1 MTAVAS
7 GAGLTGDR
15 RSGQSVL
22 VGAAG
27 PGGPARSADVD
38 QSGVP
43 QVLNSGEPV
52 LTGPAGEVVTL
63 VDGSTFC
70 LSDGAGDVIP
80 GTAQGLFVRDARVL
94 SRWELR
100 LDGHRPQPLTVRAP
114 DAYAARFVLRRPP
127 LPGLAD
133 STLLLVRERLV
144 GEGLR
149 ETIMVRNLG
158 AEATTC
164 VLTLF
169 AEADFADLFTVK
181 EGRGTGGGAEIVVTG
196 HEMQL
201 TSRGDAGRRLRIT
214 ASADPLVTPGCLSWR
229 IVISA
234 KGQWSTEVVME
245 PMAAGRWIA
254 PGFRRGEHLDSS
266 AAARKL
272 RAWRQAS
279 TGVEVTDPALAAV
292 LERTEID
299 LGALQIPDP
308 HTGRPFVAAGAPWFM
323 TLFGRDSLLTAWMVL
338 PLDLTLAIGTLQT
351 LAAAQGRTVNPVT
364 EEEPGRIL
372 HELRRGPDSDR
383 ALGGSYYYGSVDAT
397 PLFVMLTAEAWRWG
411 ADETTVRQLLPAVD
425 AALDWLDR
433 YGDRDG
439 DGFVEYQRATD
450 RGLANQGWKDSFDAI
465 TFADGTPARTPMALC
480 EVQGYAYA
488 AWLARAELAEAFHDP
503 ERAARCRE
511 RARRLREAFAERFWL
526 PDRGWYALALD
537 GAKRPVDALASNSAH
552 ALWTGIALDEHAAVL
567 IERLAD
573 PSMDSGYGLRTLSAG
588 MAAFNPMSYHN
599 GSVWPHDT
607 AIAVAGLLRYAHLP
621 GAIELAHRLAVGLI
635 DAAATFGGRLPE
647 LFCGFGR
654 DEFTPPVPYPTSCS
668 PQAWAAAAPLLL
680 VRAALGLD
688 PHVPRRTV
696 RLAPHLP
703 AQWGRLTLSDL
714 RLGPATVRITA
725 AGDQAEVTGMPVGW
739 TTDGPGSAPEPATGR
754 TSGPGSTTR
763 WPAGAEP
770 GGAPPVPTARDAAAP
785 AEPGGPDALA
795 DRGR

>member
-1 MTAVAS
+1 VFN
-7 GAGLTGDR
+7 G
-15 RSGQSVL
+15 
-22 VGAAG
+22 
-27 PGGPARSADVD
+27 
-38 QSGVP
+38 
-43 QVLNSGEPV
+43 GEPV
-52 LTGPAGEVVTL
+52 ITGPAGEVVTL
-63 VDGSTFC
+63 VEGSTFC
-70 LSDGAGDVIP
+70 LSDAAGDITP

-100 LDGHRPQPLTVRAP
+100 LDGRRPQSLTVLAP

-149 ETIMVRNLG
+149 ETITIRNLG
-158 AEATTC
+158 VEATTC

-169 AEADFADLFTVK
+169 AEADFADLFAVK
-181 EGRGTGGGAEIVVTG
+181 EGREPGGGAETVVTG

-201 TSRGDAGRRLRIT
+201 ASRGDAGRRLRIT

-229 IVISA
+229 IVVPA
-234 KGQWSTEVVME
+234 RGQWSTEVVME

-254 PGFRRGEHLDSS
+254 PGFRPGEHLDSS
-266 AAARKL
+266 EAARKL
-272 RAWRQAS
+272 RAWRMAS
-279 TGVEVTDPALAAV
+279 TGIQVTNPALSSV
-292 LERTEID
+292 LERTETD

-338 PLDLTLAIGTLQT
+338 PLDLTLAVGTLQT
-351 LAAAQGRTVNPVT
+351 LAAGQGRTVNPVT

-372 HELRRGPDSDR
+372 HELRRGPDSDQ
-383 ALGGSYYYGSVDAT
+383 ALGGSHYYGSVDAT

-411 ADETTVRQLLPAVD
+411 ADEATIRQLLPAVD
-425 AALDWLDR
+425 AAMDWLDR

-465 TFADGTPARTPMALC
+465 SFADGTPARTPLALC
-480 EVQGYAYA
+480 EVQAYAYA

-503 ERAARCRE
+503 QRAQRCRE
-511 RARRLREAFAERFWL
+511 RAARLREAFAERFWL
-526 PDRGWYALALD
+526 PDQGWYALALD
-537 GAKRPVDALASNSAH
+537 GAKRPVDSLTSNTAH

-573 PSMDSGYGLRTLSAG
+573 PSMDSGYGLRTLSAE

-607 AIAVAGLLRYAHLP
+607 AIAVAGLLRYSHLP
-621 GAIELAHRLAVGLI
+621 GAVELAHRLAAGLI
-635 DAAATFGGRLPE
+635 DAAAAFGGRLPE
-647 LFCGFGR
+647 LYCGFGR
-654 DEFTPPVPYPTSCS
+654 DEFAPPVPYPTSCS

-696 RLAPHLP
+696 RLTPHLP
-703 AQWGRLTLSDL
+703 RHWGRLTLSDL
-714 RLGPATVRITA
+714 RLGPATLRISA
-725 AGDQAEVTGMPVGW
+725 EGGRAEVTGLPAGW
-739 TTDGPGSAPEPATGR
+739 TVDGPVSDGAAGAGPDTPPVTADHTVGDAPTSASPVPSAR
-754 TSGPGSTTR
+754 D
-763 WPAGAEP
+763 AANGAEP
-770 GGAPPVPTARDAAAP
+770 GGRETV
-785 AEPGGPDALA
+785 A